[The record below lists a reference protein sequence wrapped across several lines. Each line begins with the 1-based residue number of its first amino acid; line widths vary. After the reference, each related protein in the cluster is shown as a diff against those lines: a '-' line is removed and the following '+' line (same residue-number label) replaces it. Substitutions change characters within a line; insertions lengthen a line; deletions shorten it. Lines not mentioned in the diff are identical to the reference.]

1 MLRSNTNNCTLILIF
16 DLTPNKANM
25 FMCAASGFVL
35 VCKVCSL
42 DSEDLLYM
50 LTTNYASRCFHRIT
64 GVVGVLAYMFE

>member
-50 LTTNYASRCFHRIT
+50 LTTKYASR
-64 GVVGVLAYMFE
+64 